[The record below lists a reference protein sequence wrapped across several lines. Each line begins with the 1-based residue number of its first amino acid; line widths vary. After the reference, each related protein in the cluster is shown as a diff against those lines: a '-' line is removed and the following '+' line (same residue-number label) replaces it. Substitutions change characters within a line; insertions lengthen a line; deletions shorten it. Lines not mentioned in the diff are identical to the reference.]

1 MTGLLDGHLALV
13 TGAGSGIGEAIA
25 RAMADAGAR
34 IVGVDIDGAA
44 AERVAAAI
52 GREAASFSCDVTDR
66 GQCDGLA
73 AAVGSRIGAVSILV
87 NNAGIIRRGTVTE
100 PNTRSDWDATL
111 AVNLDG
117 PYNMVT
123 AFLDQLRETKGSIIN
138 IGSIQSFVALPN
150 SAAYTTSKGGV
161 RLLTKALAIEL
172 SPLGIR
178 VNAIGPGFTATPLNA
193 KAREDAAY
201 MANFATRI
209 PLGRIGTPEDI
220 AGPAVFL
227 ASDMALHHR
236 RHPASR
242 WRLPRTLVRFTH
254 GNEHGPLARKASEV
268 LECHRI
274 RRNVVGKS
282 ILADEPGVRS
292 IQDRLAVHRVDASGS
307 FWDAEIGV
315 DKSHGTVL
323 GWAH

>member
-1 MTGLLDGHLALV
+1 MSGLLGDRIAVV
-13 TGAGSGIGEAIA
+13 TGAGSGIGKAIG
-25 RAMADAGAR
+25 RAMAVAGAR
-34 IVGVDIDGAA
+34 VVAVDIDGPA
-44 AERVAAAI
+44 AERTAAAI
-52 GREAASFSCDVTDR
+52 GGSALGVACDVAER

-73 AAVGSRIGAVSILV
+73 AMVRERVGPASILV
-87 NNAGIIRRGTVTE
+87 NNAGIIRRGTVME
-100 PNTRSDWDATL
+100 PNAREDWDATM

-227 ASDMALHHR
+227 ASDMAR
-236 RHPASR
+236 YITGVT
-242 WRLPRTLVRFTH
+242 LPVD
-254 GNEHGPLARKASEV
+254 GGYLAR
-268 LECHRI
+268 
-274 RRNVVGKS
+274 
-282 ILADEPGVRS
+282 
-292 IQDRLAVHRVDASGS
+292 
-307 FWDAEIGV
+307 
-315 DKSHGTVL
+315 
-323 GWAH
+323 

>member
-1 MTGLLDGHLALV
+1 MTGLLADRVALI

-25 RAMADAGAR
+25 HAMADAGAR
-34 IVGVDIDGAA
+34 VIAVDIDGATADRTA
-44 AERVAAAI
+44 AVI
-52 GREAASFSCDVTDR
+52 GGSAASFACDVTDR
-66 GQCDGLA
+66 GRCDGLA
-73 AAVGSRIGAVSILV
+73 NDVRSRAGAISILV
-87 NNAGIIRRGTVTE
+87 NNAGIIRRGTVME
-100 PNTRSDWDATL
+100 SNARADWDATL

-123 AFLDQLRETKGSIIN
+123 AFLDQLRQTKGSIIN

-201 MANFATRI
+201 MANFASRI

-227 ASDMALHHR
+227 ASDMAR
-236 RHPASR
+236 YITGVT
-242 WRLPRTLVRFTH
+242 LPVD
-254 GNEHGPLARKASEV
+254 GGYLAR
-268 LECHRI
+268 
-274 RRNVVGKS
+274 
-282 ILADEPGVRS
+282 
-292 IQDRLAVHRVDASGS
+292 
-307 FWDAEIGV
+307 
-315 DKSHGTVL
+315 
-323 GWAH
+323 

>member
-1 MTGLLDGHLALV
+1 MTGLLDGRLALI

-25 RAMADAGAR
+25 RAMAEAGAR
-34 IVGVDIDGAA
+34 VIAVDIDGGA
-44 AERVAAAI
+44 AERTAGGI
-52 GREAASFSCDVTDR
+52 GREAVGFACDVTDR
-66 GQCDGLA
+66 VRCDGLA
-73 AAVGSRIGAVSILV
+73 ASVRSRIGAISILV
-87 NNAGIIRRGTVTE
+87 NNAGIIRRGTVME

-178 VNAIGPGFTATPLNA
+178 VNAIGPGFVATPLNA
-193 KAREDAAY
+193 RAREDPRY
-201 MANFATRI
+201 MANFASRI

-227 ASDMALHHR
+227 AFDMAR
-236 RHPASR
+236 YITGVT
-242 WRLPRTLVRFTH
+242 LPVD
-254 GNEHGPLARKASEV
+254 GGYLAR
-268 LECHRI
+268 
-274 RRNVVGKS
+274 
-282 ILADEPGVRS
+282 
-292 IQDRLAVHRVDASGS
+292 
-307 FWDAEIGV
+307 
-315 DKSHGTVL
+315 
-323 GWAH
+323 

>member
-1 MTGLLDGHLALV
+1 MNGLLDGRLALV

-25 RAMADAGAR
+25 GAMAEAGAR
-34 IVGVDIDGAA
+34 IIAADVDEAA
-44 AERVAAAI
+44 AARTATSI
-52 GREAASFSCDVTDR
+52 GRQAGSFACDVTDR
-66 GQCDGLA
+66 ARCDSLA
-73 AAVGSRIGAVSILV
+73 IEVRSRIGAISLLV
-87 NNAGIIRRGTVTE
+87 NNAGIIRRGTVMD
-100 PNTRSDWDATL
+100 PNTREDWDATL

-201 MANFATRI
+201 MANFASRI

-227 ASDMALHHR
+227 ASDMAR
-236 RHPASR
+236 YITGVT
-242 WRLPRTLVRFTH
+242 LPVD
-254 GNEHGPLARKASEV
+254 GGYLAR
-268 LECHRI
+268 
-274 RRNVVGKS
+274 
-282 ILADEPGVRS
+282 
-292 IQDRLAVHRVDASGS
+292 
-307 FWDAEIGV
+307 
-315 DKSHGTVL
+315 
-323 GWAH
+323 